1 MQFLRRLSLI
11 DFALFLALIVT
22 GALAIANQRGA
33 TGNASTSG
41 TGFSLS
47 NENIAAF
54 ETALEDLFNTLATG
68 GAAAA
73 PFAAVGTSV
82 ANAGDTAFATAV
94 ADLAAAHAT
103 QDGTATAAALRT
115 INGLMET
122 SPFATTFLTAYAR
135 GTLNFAL
142 DAGPPTPSTGR
153 EWVHLVW
160 VDTANDAFV
169 GWQVATGEAV
179 WTVEPGNTAVSLA
192 FTVPGQGYTGTL
204 RLLPAGPGA
213 LIEASATFSIALA
226 ESIVA
231 LGEPVLAEEGILILD
246 LGEAAEARPG
256 QPWTGETRLGEPPG
270 LLDDIRRAEAIAWT
284 ATIPDG
290 RTFVMR
296 IKLGETGRAAVASV
310 FPA

>member
-11 DFALFLALIVT
+11 DFALFLALIAA

-33 TGNASTSG
+33 TGTTAAGES
-41 TGFSLS
+41 GFSLT
-47 NENIAAF
+47 NENISAF
-54 ETALEDLFNTLATG
+54 QTALEDLFNALATG
-68 GAAAA
+68 A
-73 PFAAVGTSV
+73 PADTHFAAVTAAI
-82 ANAGDTAFATAV
+82 ANAGDAPLASAV
-94 ADLAAAHAT
+94 ADLAAAHAMQNGT
-103 QDGTATAAALRT
+103 GTATALRT

-122 SPFATTFLTAYAR
+122 SPFATTFLTAYAG
-135 GTLNFAL
+135 GTLNYAL
-142 DAGPPTPSTGR
+142 DAGPTVPSTGQ

-160 VDTANDAFV
+160 VETANDAFV
-169 GWQVATGEAV
+169 GWQVATGQAT
-179 WTVEPGNTAVSLA
+179 WTVEPGNAAVSLA
-192 FTVPGQGYTGTL
+192 FTVPAEGYTGTL

-213 LIEASATFSIALA
+213 LVEATATFSVALA
-226 ESIVA
+226 ESIIA

-284 ATIPDG
+284 ATVPDG

-296 IKLGETGRAAVASV
+296 IRLGDTGRAAIAAV